1 MPADETRKER
11 ELAELAA
18 LADGSLPPER
28 RAELEQRVAASP
40 RLQALLRDQR
50 DALDAVRSLDDRA
63 PDHVRESIA
72 TRTLERP
79 ARPPRRRR
87 AAVAAVALAVAAGV
101 ATLVLIALPG
111 SEPAAP
117 TLAQAAALAD
127 RQPAL
132 RALPSGE
139 TAWGLAF
146 PHLERRGGW
155 KDAGAR
161 LDRVGSRA
169 ARTVYYVSN
178 GRRIAYT
185 ILSTGSLSVPSGTR
199 SWRRKGKPWY
209 AFDQAG
215 RKVVAWERKGHMCVV
230 SASGLSGRRLVD
242 LITR

>member
-1 MPADETRKER
+1 
-11 ELAELAA
+11 
-18 LADGSLPPER
+18 
-28 RAELEQRVAASP
+28 
-40 RLQALLRDQR
+40 
-50 DALDAVRSLDDRA
+50 
-63 PDHVRESIA
+63 
-72 TRTLERP
+72 
-79 ARPPRRRR
+79 
-87 AAVAAVALAVAAGV
+87 LAVAAGV

-146 PHLERRGGW
+146 PDLERHGGW

-161 LDRVGSRA
+161 VDRVGSRA
-169 ARTVYYVSN
+169 ARTLYYVSN

-185 ILSTGSLSVPSGTR
+185 ILSAGSLSVPADAR
-199 SWRRKGKPWY
+199 SWQRKGKRWY
-209 AFDQAG
+209 AFDQG
-215 RKVVAWERKGHMCVV
+215 RRTVVAWERKGHMCVV

>member
-18 LADGSLPPER
+18 LADGSLPAGR
-28 RAELEQRVAASP
+28 RADLEQRVAASP
-40 RLQALLRDQR
+40 RLQALLCEQR
-50 DALDAVRSLDDRA
+50 EALEAVRALDDRA
-63 PDHVRESIA
+63 PHRLRESIA
-72 TRTLERP
+72 TTR
-79 ARPPRRRR
+79 ARPGRRPR
-87 AAVAAVALAVAAGV
+87 AAAAAIALAVASGV

-117 TLAQAAALAD
+117 TLAEAAALAD

-146 PHLERRGGW
+146 PDLERRGGW

-161 LDRVGSRA
+161 LDRVGGRD
-169 ARTVYYVSN
+169 ARTVYYVRSE
-178 GRRIAYT
+178 RRIAYT
-185 ILSTGSLSVPSGTR
+185 ILSTGLVSVPAGTLT
-199 SWRRKGKPWY
+199 WWRKGKPWY
-209 AFDQAG
+209 AFNRRGHA
-215 RKVVAWERKGHMCVV
+215 VVAWERKGHMCVV
-230 SASGLSGRRLVD
+230 SASGLSSRRLVD